1 MIQVERTPNPN
12 SLKFSSTAGT
22 FSGNEIVALSSAAE
36 ADGHALGERLFAID
50 GVADVF
56 ITPEFV
62 TVSKEAEADWEGLTD
77 TIKTALTEY
86 LEESET
92 S

>member
-12 SLKFSSTAGT
+12 SLKFSSTAGS
-22 FSGNEIVALSSAAE
+22 FSGSEIVAMTSAAE
-36 ADGHALGERLFAID
+36 ADRHPLGERLFAID

-62 TVSKEAEADWEGLTD
+62 TVSKEADADWAGLRD
-77 TIKTALTEY
+77 AVEEALTAY
-86 LEESET
+86 LEDASA

>member
-12 SLKFSSTAGT
+12 SLKFTSTDGR
-22 FSGNEIVALSSAAE
+22 FSENEVVAITSTTE
-36 ADGHALGERLFAID
+36 VDRHPIGEHLFALN

-62 TVSKEAEADWEGLTD
+62 TVSKEDAVEWNDLKQEVEEVLEG
-77 TIKTALTEY
+77 Y
-86 LEESET
+86 LDEQ
-92 S
+92 

>member
-12 SLKFSSTAGT
+12 SLKFTATAGE
-22 FSGNEIVALSSAAE
+22 FSGNEIVAISSTAE
-36 ADGHALGERLFAID
+36 VDRHPLGERLFAID

-56 ITPEFV
+56 ITPGFV
-62 TVSKEAEADWEGLTD
+62 TVSKEPGADWTD
-77 TIKTALTEY
+77 LRNAVEVVLTEY
-86 LEESET
+86 LEASDA